1 MLERIGGVSPATF
14 ARRAGVIAG
23 WLPCGTVAST
33 LLLLPVGTTLPRNPP
48 KQDAVGQ
55 SARTSVPEA
64 KQPVKWVKATT
75 SDNRWQQISRVLTNG
90 FYTTR
95 VALQEGRHLVT

>member
-33 LLLLPVGTTLPRNPP
+33 FLLLPVETTFPRNPP
-48 KQDAVGQ
+48 KQDAVVQ
-55 SARTSVPEA
+55 SIFSIVVN
-64 KQPVKWVKATT
+64 K
-75 SDNRWQQISRVLTNG
+75 S
-90 FYTTR
+90 
-95 VALQEGRHLVT
+95 